1 LLYYKWTRET
11 TIAKVLAAAVH
22 ICL

>member
-1 LLYYKWTRET
+1 LLYYKLTRET